1 MRGFKAASASLA
13 LIAGASLM
21 PANAAVAAS
30 VCTFESQVVINP
42 AVSPTPHTGTF
53 ATPAPGTITCHGS
66 IEGTGT
72 IEYHGKTGTA
82 AGGESC
88 ALDAQGL
95 GDINYTINGVA
106 RAGTFS
112 FTRLGAGGQFNGTL
126 TGGGDINGTFEF
138 IPKDGQDCVNVPI
151 SQATVKGQAVISG
164 Y

>member
-21 PANAAVAAS
+21 PAHAEVAAS
-30 VCTFESQVVINP
+30 VCTFESQVVIDP

-53 ATPAPGTITCHGS
+53 KTPAPGTITCHGS

-72 IEYHGKTGTA
+72 IEYHGQTGTA

-88 ALDAQGL
+88 ALDAQGIGKL
-95 GDINYTINGVA
+95 NYTINGVT
-106 RAGTFS
+106 RHGTFS
-112 FTRLGAGGQFNGTL
+112 FTRVGAGGQFNGSFND
-126 TGGGDINGTFEF
+126 GGAINGSFQF
-138 IPKDGQDCVNVPI
+138 FPKDGQDCVTVPI
-151 SQATVKGQAVISG
+151 SQATVKGQAAITG